1 MDQQLTIVDPD
12 FVEEGLCVDKGE
24 DHAYSRGGGLCL
36 YQPLTVTGADQS
48 KTRMLPLFITVSSMI
63 LHLEHQTTF
72 IEILPDLV
80 ELRMNNR
87 KCKEEGTF
95 SFITFFQTKTN

>member
-48 KTRMLPLFITVSSMI
+48 KTRMLPIFITVSSMM

-72 IEILPDLV
+72 IEILFDLV
-80 ELRMNNR
+80 ELRMNKR
-87 KCKEEGTF
+87 RYEKEVKVLF
-95 SFITFFQTKTN
+95 VS

>member
-48 KTRMLPLFITVSSMI
+48 KTRMLPLFHHSLIN
-63 LHLEHQTTF
+63 
-72 IEILPDLV
+72 D
-80 ELRMNNR
+80 
-87 KCKEEGTF
+87 
-95 SFITFFQTKTN
+95 ITFRTPNDFYRNFV

>member
-36 YQPLTVTGADQS
+36 YQPLAVTGADQS
-48 KTRMLPLFITVSSMI
+48 KTRMLPLF
-63 LHLEHQTTF
+63 HH
-72 IEILPDLV
+72 
-80 ELRMNNR
+80 
-87 KCKEEGTF
+87 
-95 SFITFFQTKTN
+95 SFTNDITFRTPNDFYRNFA

>member
-48 KTRMLPLFITVSSMI
+48 KT
-63 LHLEHQTTF
+63 
-72 IEILPDLV
+72 
-80 ELRMNNR
+80 
-87 KCKEEGTF
+87 
-95 SFITFFQTKTN
+95 